1 MCLITSQLTPY
12 TLKSEITAYK
22 IVKKKYN
29 EENVYISP
37 FRYATFDFV
46 NNPSPIELS
55 TGKDESHT
63 KQNHGGK
70 LSVGSGYFHALLDP
84 SQYSLYNEKEHTI
97 LKVTIP
103 TSSTKINY
111 KGEEEEIPT
120 VIYLS
125 DNMNEICA
133 NNMKIYNK
141 VVDINDAKT
150 NISDINDN
158 IDYKTP
164 EGVTVEYADNNINI
178 TTPNYKCTLVISS
191 TNYNTEVQW
200 SKVKVS
206 SDITSQFPN
215 QGKDLPKSYSTA
227 KEYYNKGNE
236 DTQVIKSLEQTY
248 EQENNSDI
256 CYEAVTKLANG
267 EYMPSIGELYEII
280 KYQHYINYTLKLNN
294 ADNDKLLQSG
304 IYWSSTP
311 FSSNNAW
318 AVNTNYITVNNL
330 YARQNNYLLLPV
342 KA

>member
-1 MCLITSQLTPY
+1 MCLITSQLAPY

-29 EENVYISP
+29 KENVYISP
-37 FRYATFDFV
+37 FRSAIFDFV
-46 NNPSPIELS
+46 NNLSPIELS
-55 TGKDESHT
+55 TGKDENHI
-63 KQNHGGK
+63 KQNHGEK
-70 LSVGSGYFHALLDP
+70 LSVGRGYFHALLDP
-84 SQYSLYNEKEHTI
+84 SQYSLYNEEEHTI
-97 LKVTIP
+97 LKITIP
-103 TSSTKINY
+103 TSYTNDND
-111 KGEEEEIPT
+111 EEVPT
-120 VIYLS
+120 VIYIS

-133 NNMKIYNK
+133 NNMKIYNE

-164 EGVTVEYADNNINI
+164 EDVTVEYADNNINI
-178 TTPNYKCTLVISS
+178 TTPNCKCTLVTSS

-206 SDITSQFPN
+206 SDITPQFPN
-215 QGKDLPKSYSTA
+215 QGKDLPNSYSAA
-227 KEYYNKGNE
+227 KKYYNKGNE
-236 DTQVIKSLEQTY
+236 DTQVIRSLEQTY
-248 EQENNSDI
+248 EQENNNII
-256 CYEAVTKLANG
+256 CYEAVTKLADG

-304 IYWSSTP
+304 TYWSSTP

-318 AVNTNYITVNNL
+318 TVKTNYITINNL
-330 YARQNNYLLLPV
+330 SARQNKYFLLPV